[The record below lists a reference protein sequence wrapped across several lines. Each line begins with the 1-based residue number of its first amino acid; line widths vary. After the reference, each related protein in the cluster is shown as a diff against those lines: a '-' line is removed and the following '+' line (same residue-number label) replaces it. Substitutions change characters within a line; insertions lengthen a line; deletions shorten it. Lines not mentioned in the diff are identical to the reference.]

1 MMEGMTKNQ
10 KKHQR
15 RRDKKA
21 AANSLTQGSD
31 NVNANVAEKTISA
44 QPPAAACLGERG
56 VKRDASED
64 REVENG
70 AKVERVPIE
79 KARFGTEA
87 GRWIIEHATKWTQLP
102 GGDRPWE
109 TIHSVEISTECWPQ
123 RGKLTAKLRNYNEEV
138 FKVGT
143 MGNRTLVCVWVQ
155 RGWTDHD
162 WLVTLVGSKAGVEEV
177 IGLLCDDFPI
187 TVTESQQLR
196 QGDSA
201 AKWMERQVQ
210 KVGGDAKVRE
220 IKEKRKAAY
229 EKKSKETLQK
239 K

>member
-21 AANSLTQGSD
+21 AANSLTQVSD
-31 NVNANVAEKTISA
+31 NVKANVAEKTISA
-44 QPPAAACLGERG
+44 QPPAAARQGELG
-56 VKRDASED
+56 VKRGASED
-64 REVENG
+64 REVDIG
-70 AKVERVPIE
+70 AKVQRVPIE
-79 KARFGTEA
+79 NARFGTEA

-102 GGDRPWE
+102 GGDRAWE
-109 TIHSVEISTECWPQ
+109 ITHSVEISTECWPQ
-123 RGKLTAKLRNYNEEV
+123 RGTLIAKLRNYNEEV

-143 MGNRTLVCVWVQ
+143 MGNSTLVCVLVQ

-220 IKEKRKAAY
+220 IKEKRTAAY